1 MADTVRIGDYDYTTI
16 SETEASAV
24 AYNKNKSSYGAIQ
37 SSVEINGNTY
47 TVTSLERCFDSCRSF
62 TTSPTIPS
70 TIKNMDFCFYS
81 CWALTTA
88 PSIPNGVVSMRS
100 CFGNNEALTNINTTI
115 PGTVKNMHQC
125 FSDCMALV
133 NASVL
138 VLSEGIEDMSECFAH
153 CNKLTSA
160 PSIPNSV
167 LDMEYCFNYCEKL
180 TSAPVIPPNVTNLL
194 DCFYGCHAL
203 TSVPD
208 LSNLAGSNINM
219 DSCFLDC
226 TSLVNAPV
234 LPEGVTNLSG
244 CFFNCTKLKTAPIIP
259 DGVVDL
265 GGCFYQCYALTDVGE
280 IPDSVTDMSSC
291 FKSCTALVNA
301 PAIPKNVT
309 DLNGCF
315 GGCTS
320 LTGSVVV
327 GSTPGSEWGSSA
339 IFTGTTKDIQVVV
352 IGSSNIPAWE
362 TIVGGYSNV
371 SLYDYDTAF
380 DLYFEYGDYAYRI
393 ESATEASAF
402 ALDRTKSSY
411 EPAADSVG
419 GIPLTSMRECYG
431 ETPIVASPAIPDTV
445 TDLYFCFANC
455 AQLVA
460 PPVLPSSATDL
471 TNCFY
476 YCESLTT
483 PPQIPS
489 GVTNMS
495 WCFASSGITTA
506 PVLPSW
512 VVNLEYCFSQSNIAA
527 PPVIPSSVTSMKS
540 CFSGCFELTSAPVI
554 PSGVLYTDRC
564 FADCNITDPPVL
576 PAGLITMTGC
586 FSGCQNLETA
596 PVIPSRIDDMEECF
610 LGCWALTAPPV
621 IPEGVTNL
629 KNCFRSCSSITT
641 APDIP
646 SSVTNMD
653 YCFES
658 CRSLEGKIVV
668 SNNPTNV
675 TRLFYGTH
683 QDIYIV
689 RSSTSVPSTAWSR
702 VGASWSNVHFELDDN
717 QPPNGNIIAYI
728 RVDQAGSKTPSVT
741 GDWMYIQFSANHYK
755 TSIPPGWSI
764 VPASIVVKDQYGSG
778 GQLYPSNNYYA
789 VMRSEG
795 ASASDGSMTAVG
807 QNGQYIIDF
816 WINLKTS
823 DRHVLDIN
831 IANVGFDSLTP
842 SISTADDILNA
853 NAIQPYY
860 LTLVIP
866 RNVPLVS
873 YFHGGSGL
881 AIGKYADTAETFD
894 IDMDT
899 RHKGGFVMNLSTN
912 LQLDAD
918 LLQLAYALG
927 LAQSPSTEVNL
938 KDFLMLTKRI
948 TTSSSSP
955 SSSDGSDGDIWFVYE
970 S

>member
-62 TTSPTIPS
+62 TTSPVIPS
-70 TIKNMDFCFYS
+70 TIKNMDYCFYS

-88 PSIPNGVVSMRS
+88 PAIPNGVMSMKS
-100 CFGNNEALTNINTTI
+100 CFGNDKALTNVNITI
-115 PGTVKNMHQC
+115 PGTVKNMYQC
-125 FSDCMALV
+125 FSDCTALV

-138 VLSEGIEDMSECFAH
+138 VLSEGIQDMNQCFSH
-153 CNKLTSA
+153 CYKLTSA

-167 LDMEYCFNYCEKL
+167 LDMGYCFSYCEKL
-180 TSAPVIPPNVTNLL
+180 TSAPVIPSRVNNLVE
-194 DCFYGCHAL
+194 CFYSCHAL

-208 LSNLAGSNINM
+208 LSNLTGSNISM
-219 DSCFLDC
+219 GSCFFDC

-234 LPEGVTNLSG
+234 LPPGVASLSG
-244 CFFNCTKLKTAPIIP
+244 CFSRCSKLETAPTIP
-259 DGVVDL
+259 DGVVYL
-265 GGCFYQCYALTDVGE
+265 SSCFYQ
-280 IPDSVTDMSSC
+280 
-291 FKSCTALVNA
+291 CTALVNA
-301 PAIPKNVT
+301 PAIPKSAT
-309 DLNGCF
+309 YLTSCF
-315 GGCTS
+315 YGCTS

-327 GSTPGSEWGSSA
+327 GGTPGSGWQSSD

-352 IGSSNIPAWE
+352 VGSSNTSAWA
-362 TIVGGYSNV
+362 TIVSGYSNV

-402 ALDRTKSSY
+402 ALDHTKTSY
-411 EPAADSVG
+411 EAVADSIGGVPIVG
-419 GIPLTSMRECYG
+419 MAGCYSEAPLTEAP
-431 ETPIVASPAIPDTV
+431 PIPSTV
-445 TDLYFCFANC
+445 TDLSLCFWEC
-455 AQLVA
+455 DQLIV
-460 PPVLPSSATDL
+460 PPTL
-471 TNCFY
+471 
-476 YCESLTT
+476 
-483 PPQIPS
+483 PS
-489 GVTNMS
+489 GVTDLSSCFEGCKSLTTSPLIPSTVTNMNS
-495 WCFASSGITTA
+495 CFYRSGLTVA
-506 PVLPSW
+506 PVLPEGLT
-512 VVNLEYCFSQSNIAA
+512 VLAYCFGECEIET
-527 PPVIPSSVTSMKS
+527 PPAIPSSVVDMEA
-540 CFSGCFELTSAPVI
+540 CFKNCFNLASAPVI
-554 PSGVLYTDRC
+554 PSGVLRMAYC
-564 FADCNITDPPVL
+564 FENCSIITPPVL
-576 PAGLITMTGC
+576 PAGLQTIQGC
-586 FSGCQNLETA
+586 FSGCMYLQTA
-596 PVIPSRIDDMEECF
+596 PVIPNSITDMGSCF
-610 LGCWALTAPPV
+610 LGCWNLTAPPV
-621 IPEGVTNL
+621 IPEGVTNMT
-629 KNCFRSCSSITT
+629 NCFSGCSSITT
-641 APDIP
+641 APNIP
-646 SSVTNMD
+646 SSVTRMN
-653 YCFES
+653 YCFQG
-658 CRSLEGKIVV
+658 CFDLKGKIVV
-668 SNNPTNV
+668 SNSPTEV
-675 TRLFYGTH
+675 TRLFYNTME
-683 QDIYIV
+683 DIYIV

-778 GQLYPSNNYYA
+778 GQLYSSNNYYA

-807 QNGQYIIDF
+807 QNGQYIVDF

-899 RHKGGFVMNLSTN
+899 RHKGSLVMNLSTN
-912 LQLDAD
+912 SQLDAD